1 MSFLATFTR
10 HIGHYRPL
18 NFYIECSLG
27 NGKGGQIPNLHK
39 NRRQN
44 ILNFFT
50 VFGKTAE
57 YFFSYFVAIFLLFLE
72 NAGKTFL
79 TFFLLFLK

>member
-10 HIGHYRPL
+10 LIGHYRPL
-18 NFYIECSLG
+18 NSYIECSLG
-27 NGKGGQIPNLHK
+27 NGKGEQIPNLHK

-44 ILNFFT
+44 ILKIFT

-57 YFFSYFVAIFLLFLE
+57 FFFYICGHFFCCVWKMLEKLF
-72 NAGKTFL
+72 
-79 TFFLLFLK
+79 